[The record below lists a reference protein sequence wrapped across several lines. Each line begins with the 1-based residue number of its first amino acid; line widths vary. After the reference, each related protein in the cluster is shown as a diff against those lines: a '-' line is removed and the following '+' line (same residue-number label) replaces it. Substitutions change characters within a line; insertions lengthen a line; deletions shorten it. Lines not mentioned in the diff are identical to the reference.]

1 MTSDPMTK
9 KTEDFHLKIA
19 EIKKKDYP
27 QLKTLMDRVYVS
39 LGGAWSKTTINTLID
54 SFPEGQIALFDH
66 DKLIGMVLTM
76 RVNYQ
81 RFSNPHTYDDLL
93 GQREIIKDDPE
104 GDALYGIDALIDP
117 DYRGYRLGR
126 RLYDARKELCRQM
139 NFRAILA
146 GGRIPKYHNYQDM
159 TPGEYIDAVEN
170 REIYDPTLS
179 FQLSNG
185 FIVKRILTGYLPD
198 DKQSKGFATLLE
210 WANIYYEP
218 QDYKPNARKTDV
230 RIGGIQW
237 QMREVESPEELL
249 QQVEFFVDIMADYNA
264 DFACLPEFFNAPL
277 MGLCESTDQNIA
289 IRFLADY
296 TEWFKNEISNLAVS
310 YNVNVITGSMPLFDK
325 EAEVLY
331 NVSYLCRRDGTVE
344 EQRKIHITPHER
356 SAWVIEG
363 GNKVQVF
370 DTDAGRIGIL
380 VCYDVEFPELARL
393 LALEDMDILFVPFW
407 TDTKNGYLR
416 VRHCAQARAIENEC
430 YVMICGSVGNLPQV
444 ESLDIQYAQSSV
456 FSPSDFAFPHD
467 AIMAETTPNTEMVF
481 FSDLDLDKLIHV
493 RNEGS
498 VNNLKDR
505 RDDIFTLKWKKKAKQ
520 SVENSSPEEL
530 KQNSHSVREGV
541 PLHDRATKPS

>member
-1 MTSDPMTK
+1 MSKMEKLD
-9 KTEDFHLKIA
+9 DFHLTIA

-27 QLKTLMDRVYVS
+27 QLKALMDRVYVN
-39 LGGAWSKTTINTLID
+39 LGGAWSKTTIHTLID
-54 SFPEGQIALFDH
+54 AFPEGQIALFDH
-66 DKLIGMVLTM
+66 DQLIGIVLSM
-76 RVNYQ
+76 RVDYAK
-81 RFSNPHTYDDLL
+81 FSNPHTYDDLI
-93 GQREIIKDDPE
+93 GQKEIIRDNPE
-104 GDALYGIDALIDP
+104 GDAIYGLDALIDP

-126 RLYDARKELCRQM
+126 RLYDARKELCRQL

-146 GGRIPKYHNYQDM
+146 GGRIPNYHNHKDL
-159 TPGEYIDAVEN
+159 TPGEYIDAVES
-170 REIYDPTLS
+170 REIHDSALS

-185 FIVKRILTGYLPD
+185 FIVKRILTAYLPD

-218 QDYKPNARKTDV
+218 KDYKPNTRKSEV

-237 QMREVESPEELL
+237 QMREGESPEELL
-249 QQVEFFVDIMADYNA
+249 QQVEFFVDIMADYNS

-277 MGLCESTDQNIA
+277 MGLCEETDQNIA
-289 IRFLADY
+289 IRFLAGY
-296 TEWFKNEISNLAVS
+296 TEWFKNEISHLAVS
-310 YNVNVITGSMPLFDK
+310 YNVNVITGSMPLLD
-325 EAEVLY
+325 EDDTLY

-363 GNKVQVF
+363 GDEVKVF

-393 LALEDMDILFVPFW
+393 MALDDMDILFVPFW

-444 ESLDIQYAQSSV
+444 ESLDIQYAQSSI

-467 AIMAETTPNTEMVF
+467 AIMAETTANTEMVF
-481 FSDLDLDKLIHV
+481 FSDVNLDKLTHV
-493 RNEGS
+493 RHEGS
-498 VNNLKDR
+498 VHNLIDR
-505 RDDIFTLKWKKKAKQ
+505 RDDLFSLKWKRKAKVPASKLSDEQ
-520 SVENSSPEEL
+520 RRENSGSVLIGDPL
-530 KQNSHSVREGV
+530 QN
-541 PLHDRATKPS
+541 RAQKP

>member
-1 MTSDPMTK
+1 MTA

-27 QLKTLMDRVYVS
+27 QLKLLMDRVYAN
-39 LGGAWSKTTINTLID
+39 LGGAWSKTTVHTLID

-93 GQREIIKDDPE
+93 GQREIIKDDPK
-104 GDALYGIDALIDP
+104 GDAMYGIDALIDP

-146 GGRIPKYHNYQDM
+146 GGRIPRYHDHQDL
-159 TPGEYIDAVEN
+159 TPGEYIDAVEA

-218 QDYKPNARKTDV
+218 QDYKPNTRKTDV

-310 YNVNVITGSMPLFDK
+310 YNVNVITGSMPLFD
-325 EAEVLY
+325 ENEEVLY

-380 VCYDVEFPELARL
+380 ICYDVEFPELARL

-467 AIMAETTPNTEMVF
+467 AIMAETTANTEMVF

-505 RDDIFTLKWKKKAKQ
+505 RDDLFTLKWKKKAKN
-520 SVENSSPEEL
+520 SVEESSKQAL
-530 KQNSHSVREGV
+530 KDNSHSVRDGD